1 MDHNLLKRY
10 IAETITADIK
20 AESLALEKE
29 GRSTLG
35 PSALVA
41 ATRHIETRD
50 SLVPVSIVVDWYR
63 DALAFRIR
71 VSGILSI

>member
-20 AESLALEKE
+20 GESLALEKE

-35 PSALVA
+35 PPALVA

>member
-10 IAETITADIK
+10 IAETNTADIK

-29 GRSTLG
+29 RRATLG
-35 PSALVA
+35 PPALVA
-41 ATRHIETRD
+41 TTWHIETRN

-63 DALAFRIR
+63 DALALRIR

>member
-10 IAETITADIK
+10 IAEINTAVMK

-29 GRSTLG
+29 RRATLG
-35 PSALVA
+35 PPALVA
-41 ATRHIETRD
+41 TTRHIETRD

-63 DALAFRIR
+63 DALALRIR